1 MPGRPHSSTGTRALD
16 RDAERRQRDR
26 LSVHADSLPSGT
38 LRRVTDFDAELYL
51 RQRGEQTLRSEDTA
65 VFDEC
70 ARVLA
75 ALGLLELTVAH
86 DIVGVYRAARALRG
100 SPWFDEGPDD
110 DGSHGTPDYHVHD
123 GGRDIETSFGKVRVQ
138 YLALAPTATR
148 IAATVQLTPQGRGP
162 NGGPSRYMP
171 FHPHMPQAD
180 VRDDR
185 GRRIALHFNGGGSAS
200 QWAGAFVADEGFAP
214 GARWVEFCGE
224 RIDLVPVDSG
234 ATILVGSVGET
245 PRERAL
251 AYLRFR
257 TAQNDDHDWHHSSRT
272 AAFDTIRA
280 TGLLTPE
287 ELEVGRVAAPRPGF
301 HPHRHPHRGV
311 AITSAHQS
319 GGGAARRATQGRQGR
334 VLVGATTPVFDGIVL
349 SVLAVRGE
357 SSEFLVDVQG
367 ATARSDML
375 LDEGDIT
382 ARLVFAASDDRGTA
396 YSGGLSDWSEEGY
409 GEFGGTLRFEPGI
422 DPSATRLTLE
432 LTTRTVRT
440 TVSIP
445 LRWTAP

>member
-1 MPGRPHSSTGTRALD
+1 M
-16 RDAERRQRDR
+16 
-26 LSVHADSLPSGT
+26 
-38 LRRVTDFDAELYL
+38 TDFDAELYL
-51 RQRGEQTLRSEDTA
+51 RQRGEQALRSEDTA

-75 ALGLLELTVAH
+75 ALGLLELSVAH
-86 DIVGVYRAARALRG
+86 DIVGVYRKARGLRG
-100 SPWFDEGPDD
+100 SPWFDEGPDEG
-110 DGSHGTPDYHVHD
+110 GSHGTPDYHVHD
-123 GGRDIETSFGKVRVQ
+123 GGRDIETSFGTVHVQ

-257 TAQNDDHDWHHSSRT
+257 SAQDDEHDWHQSTRS
-272 AAFDTIRA
+272 AAVETIRA

-287 ELEVGRVAAPRPGF
+287 ELVDGRGAAPRPGF
-301 HPHRHPHRGV
+301 HPHRHPPRGMAV
-311 AITSAHQS
+311 VTSAHGP
-319 GGGAARRATQGRQGR
+319 GGGPTRRRSARGRKGR
-334 VLVGATTPVFDGIVL
+334 VLVGATTPVFDRIVL

-357 SSEFLVDVQG
+357 SSGFLVDVQG
-367 ATARSDML
+367 ATVRSDML

-382 ARLVFAASDDRGTA
+382 ARLVFTASDDRGTA
-396 YSGGLSDWSEEGY
+396 YSGGFSHWAEEGY

-432 LTTRTVRT
+432 LTTRTVRA

-445 LRWTAP
+445 LRWAAS